1 MQDLNNIPTQEP
13 ERQGYFMDLLSKEI
27 EQYTKD
33 NGQCPSYYV
42 ATFGCQMNAHDSEKL
57 TGILEQIGFQEAPRE
72 EDADFV
78 IYNTCTVR
86 ENANTKL
93 YGHLG
98 QLKKRKEKRKML
110 IGICGC
116 MMQQKDTVAYIQ
128 EHYPFVDL
136 IFGTFNFYKLAELL
150 YRRIKGDEKQVYEVL
165 DAPETNVENLPEKRK
180 FTFKSGV
187 NIMYGCNNFCT
198 YCIVPYVRGRER
210 SRTPEDILEEVQRL
224 ADSGYVEIMLLGQN
238 VNSYGVNFMG
248 TSPILEANPDYD
260 FPDLM
265 EDVCKIEKI
274 HRVRF
279 MTSHPKDLSDKLID
293 VIARNPKICR
303 QIHLPVQA
311 GSTEILKK
319 MNRHYTKE
327 QYLALVDR
335 IRAKLPDVSLTTDI
349 MVGFP
354 GETEEDFLE
363 TVDVVKK
370 CHYDQAFT
378 FIYSIRSGTPA
389 AKMEQVPADVVNE
402 RFQRLLKVVREES
415 AKATARFEGQV
426 KEVLVEDIDDH
437 EEGYVTG
444 RMDNNYLVHFPGAP
458 SMIGTF
464 VNVKLNE
471 AKGFYYLGEI
481 VND

>member
-224 ADSGYVEIMLLGQN
+224 ADKGYVEIMLLGQN

>member
-224 ADSGYVEIMLLGQN
+224 ADRGYVEIMLLGQN

-265 EDVCKIEKI
+265 EDVCKIDKI

-444 RMDNNYLVHFPGAP
+444 RMDNNYLVHFPGDP

>member
-426 KEVLVEDIDDH
+426 KEVLVEDNDDH

-444 RMDNNYLVHFPGAP
+444 RMDNNYLVHFPGDP

>member
-224 ADSGYVEIMLLGQN
+224 ADKGYVEIMLLGQN

-444 RMDNNYLVHFPGAP
+444 RMDNNYLVHFPGDP

>member
-210 SRTPEDILEEVQRL
+210 SRTPEDILDEVQRL

>member
-57 TGILEQIGFQEAPRE
+57 TGILEQIGFQEAPKE

-224 ADSGYVEIMLLGQN
+224 ADKGYVEIMLLGQN

-444 RMDNNYLVHFPGAP
+444 RMDNNYLVHFPGDP

>member
-224 ADSGYVEIMLLGQN
+224 ADKGYVEIMLLGQN

-426 KEVLVEDIDDH
+426 KEVLVEDNDDH

-444 RMDNNYLVHFPGAP
+444 RMDNNYLVHFPGDP

>member
-279 MTSHPKDLSDKLID
+279 MTSHPKNLSDKLID

>member
-57 TGILEQIGFQEAPRE
+57 TGILEQIGFQEAPKE

-128 EHYPFVDL
+128 KHYPFVDL

-150 YRRIKGDEKQVYEVL
+150 HRRIKGDEKQVYEVL

-224 ADSGYVEIMLLGQN
+224 ADRGYVEIMLLGQN

-444 RMDNNYLVHFPGAP
+444 RMDNNYLVHFPGDP

>member
-98 QLKKRKEKRKML
+98 QLKKRKEKRKIL

-224 ADSGYVEIMLLGQN
+224 ADKGYVEIMLLGQN

-444 RMDNNYLVHFPGAP
+444 RMDNNYLVHFPGDP

>member
-224 ADSGYVEIMLLGQN
+224 ADRGYVEIMLLGQN

-444 RMDNNYLVHFPGAP
+444 RMDNNYLVHFPGDP

>member
-128 EHYPFVDL
+128 KHYPFVDL

-224 ADSGYVEIMLLGQN
+224 ADKGYVEIMLLGQN

-370 CHYDQAFT
+370 CHYDQVFT

-444 RMDNNYLVHFPGAP
+444 RMDNNYLVHFPGDP

>member
-1 MQDLNNIPTQEP
+1 MQSNSKYELIKQNFIYLKNQESLSILDEIFDETSRNN
-13 ERQGYFMDLLSKEI
+13 
-27 EQYTKD
+27 
-33 NGQCPSYYV
+33 
-42 ATFGCQMNAHDSEKL
+42 MNFID
-57 TGILEQIGFQEAPRE
+57 GF
-72 EDADFV
+72 
-78 IYNTCTVR
+78 
-86 ENANTKL
+86 KL
-93 YGHLG
+93 YTD
-98 QLKKRKEKRKML
+98 K
-110 IGICGC
+110 I
-116 MMQQKDTVAYIQ
+116 
-128 EHYPFVDL
+128 
-136 IFGTFNFYKLAELL
+136 
-150 YRRIKGDEKQVYEVL
+150 
-165 DAPETNVENLPEKRK
+165 VENLPNDRK
-180 FTFKSGV
+180 FSFKSGV
-187 NIMYGCNNFCT
+187 NIMFGCNNFCS

-210 SRTPEDILEEVQRL
+210 SRDPEAIISEIRQLVADGVVEV
-224 ADSGYVEIMLLGQN
+224 MLLGQN
-238 VNSYGVNFMG
+238 VNSYGKNLEH
-248 TSPILEANPDYD
+248 PITFAQLLER
-260 FPDLM
+260 
-265 EDVCKIEKI
+265 IEQI
-274 HRVRF
+274 EGLERIRF
-279 MTSHPKDLSDKLID
+279 MTSHPKDLSDELIE
-293 VIARNPKICR
+293 VMGKSKKICKHL
-303 QIHLPVQA
+303 HLPVQS
-311 GSTEILKK
+311 GSSKILKK

-378 FIYSIRSGTPA
+378 FIYSIRSGTTA

>member
-42 ATFGCQMNAHDSEKL
+42 TTFGCQMNAHDSEKL

-224 ADSGYVEIMLLGQN
+224 ADKGYVEIMLLGQN

-426 KEVLVEDIDDH
+426 KEVLVEDNDDH

-444 RMDNNYLVHFPGAP
+444 RMDNNYLVHFPGDP

>member
-57 TGILEQIGFQEAPRE
+57 TGILEQIGFQEAPKE

-224 ADSGYVEIMLLGQN
+224 ADRGYVEIMLLGQN

-444 RMDNNYLVHFPGAP
+444 RMDNNYLVHFPGDP